1 MNKIIYKY
9 PLEFTYPQTIKLPS
23 SAKILYVDSQRNIP
37 TIWAIID
44 TDDKST
50 IEVDVYIIGT
60 GQTFDA
66 SNKLYIGSCMTEN
79 GLFVW
84 HIFIDYS
91 KSENI
96 ILPGVDL

>member
-9 PLEFTYPQTIKLPS
+9 PLDFTYPQTIKLPS
-23 SAKILYVDSQRNIP
+23 SAEILYVDSQRNTP

-60 GQTFDA
+60 GQAFDA
-66 SNKLYIGSCMTEN
+66 SNITEN

>member
-9 PLEFTYPQTIKLPS
+9 PLDFTYPQSIDVLFF
-23 SAKILYVDSQRNIP
+23 ADILYVDSQRNTP

-50 IEVDVYIIGT
+50 IEVDVYIIST
-60 GQTFDA
+60 GQAFDA
-66 SNKLYIGSCMTEN
+66 SNKLYVGSCITEN